1 MTNKENTVEFPL
13 EPQLESRFFGILQ
26 PEAQQVICGECYKK
40 GKDDVL
46 MSCHHSR
53 RDSQEYCH
61 ETIIAQYRCDQGHA
75 FRLVTFL

>member
-1 MTNKENTVEFPL
+1 MINKENTVEFPL
-13 EPQLESRFFGILQ
+13 ERQLESRFFSIQ
-26 PEAQQVICGECYKK
+26 PEPPQVICGECYKK

-46 MSCHHSR
+46 MSCPHWR
-53 RDSQEYCH
+53 IDSQEYCH